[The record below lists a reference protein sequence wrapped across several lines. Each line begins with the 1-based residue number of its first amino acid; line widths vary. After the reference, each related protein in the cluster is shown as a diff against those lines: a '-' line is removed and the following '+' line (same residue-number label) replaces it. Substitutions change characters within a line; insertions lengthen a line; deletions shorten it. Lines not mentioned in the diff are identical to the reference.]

1 MSPMPNR
8 VSARDVA
15 FLAEENNRNPL
26 QVATVAVLQ
35 PGADGFDYQM
45 LVDLINE
52 RISFVPRYRQRLVS
66 APLPLARPV
75 WIDDEDFDLTYH
87 VRRSAVPRPGSMEQ
101 LQDLVGRLLAR
112 RLDRSRPLWEAY
124 LVEGLAEDRVALV
137 IKSHQALV
145 DGTHTVDL
153 AQVIVD
159 ETNRVRD
166 VPNDHWQPRPAPGTT
181 QLMSKALAA
190 NLAHPRE
197 AVEVATHRARQLLR
211 GSMPVTLP
219 GELRGPLAAP
229 LSQQRRFVT
238 VATHLDD
245 YRRVRD
251 THGGT
256 VNDVVMATLAGAL
269 RIWLLTRGE
278 QLRPTTRLRAVVPM
292 SVLDEEQP
300 TSLGSTVVGHQL
312 SLPVGES
319 NPVVRL
325 HQVSYAL
332 KAHKET
338 GRAVAAGQ
346 LAALPGF
353 APTTFHALGARL
365 VHEQPLGSYQLA
377 ITNVPGSQEP
387 LFVAGAQMVQTYPA
401 LPLTEGHA
409 LAIGATSY
417 DGGVYLGL
425 VSDRDAVPDVE
436 VLGACVSDALEEL
449 VETASSARTRAP
461 RGRKRP
467 EPT

>member
-1 MSPMPNR
+1 MPNR
-8 VSARDVA
+8 LSARDVA
-15 FLAEENNRNPL
+15 FLAEENNRHPL
-26 QVATVAVLQ
+26 HVATVAILA
-35 PGADGFDYQM
+35 PGPGGFDYQT

-52 RISFVPRYRQRLVS
+52 RISFVPRYRQRLVT
-66 APLPLARPV
+66 APTPLARPV
-75 WIDDEDFDLTYH
+75 WVDDDDFDLTYH

-101 LQDLVGRLLAR
+101 LRELVARLLAR
-112 RLDRSRPLWEAY
+112 RLDRERPLWEAY
-124 LVEGLAEDRVALV
+124 LVEGLADDRVALL

-159 ETNRVRD
+159 DTNRARD
-166 VPNDHWQPRPAPGTT
+166 VPPDHWQPRPGPGTA
-181 QLMSKALAA
+181 QLVTDSLLATVKDPRQAVELAA
-190 NLAHPRE
+190 
-197 AVEVATHRARQLLR
+197 HRARI
-211 GSMPVTLP
+211 TLGALP
-219 GELRGPLAAP
+219 AARGELRGPLAAS
-229 LSQQRRFVT
+229 LSQQRRFMT
-238 VATHLDD
+238 VATRLED
-245 YRRVRD
+245 YRCVRD

-256 VNDVVMATLAGAL
+256 VNDVVLATIAGGL
-269 RIWLLTRGE
+269 RNWLLTRGE
-278 QLRPTTRLRAVVPM
+278 QLRVTTRFRAMVPM

-300 TSLGSTVVGHQL
+300 TSVGSSVVGHQV

-338 GRAVAAGQ
+338 GRAVAAGK
-346 LAALPGF
+346 LAAMPGF
-353 APTTFHALGARL
+353 APTTFHALGARI
-365 VHEQPLGSYQLA
+365 VHEQPPGSYQLA
-377 ITNVPGSQEP
+377 VTNVPGSQEP

-409 LAIGATSY
+409 LAIGVTSY

-425 VSDRDAVPDVE
+425 VSDRDAMPDLE
-436 VLGACVSDALEEL
+436 VLGSCLTDALEEL
-449 VETASSARTRAP
+449 VDTASSSRGRAP

-467 EPT
+467 ERP

>member
-8 VSARDVA
+8 VSASDVL
-15 FLAEENNRNPL
+15 FLAEESNRSPL
-26 QVATVAVLQ
+26 HVATVAILD
-35 PGADGFDYQM
+35 PGTAGFDYQT

-66 APLPLARPV
+66 APTPLARPV

-87 VRRSAVPRPGSMEQ
+87 VRRSAVPRPGSMQQ
-101 LQDLVGRLLAR
+101 LQELVARLLAR
-112 RLDRSRPLWEAY
+112 RLDRSRPLWETY

-159 ETNRVRD
+159 ETNRVRE
-166 VPNDHWQPRPAPGTT
+166 VPHDHWEARPAPSAA
-181 QLMSKALAA
+181 QLVTDSVIAA
-190 NLAHPRE
+190 VSNPRE
-197 AVEVATHRARQLLR
+197 ALDLATARGRQLL
-211 GSMPVTLP
+211 GILP
-219 GELRGPLAAP
+219 GPRGELRGPLAAA

-238 VATHLDD
+238 VATQLED

-251 THGGT
+251 VHGGT
-256 VNDVVMATLAGAL
+256 VNDVVLAMIAGGL
-269 RIWLLTRGE
+269 RGWLLTRGE
-278 QLRPTTRLRAVVPM
+278 QLRPKSRLRAVVPM

-300 TSLGSTVVGHQL
+300 TSLGSTVVGHEL
-312 SLPVGES
+312 SLPIGES

-332 KAHKET
+332 KAHRET
-338 GRAVAAGQ
+338 GRAVAAGK

-353 APTTFHALGARL
+353 APTTFHALGARI
-365 VHEQPLGSYQLA
+365 VHEQPPGSYQLA
-377 ITNVPGSQEP
+377 ITNVPGSQDP
-387 LFVAGAQMVQTYPA
+387 LFVAGAQMVETYPA
-401 LPLTEGHA
+401 LPLTENHA
-409 LAIGATSY
+409 LSIGATSY

-425 VSDRDAVPDVE
+425 VSDRDAMPDVE
-436 VLGACVSDALEEL
+436 VLGACLTDALQEL
-449 VETASSARTRAP
+449 VESASSSRTRAP
-461 RGRKRP
+461 RGRKPPRKP
-467 EPT
+467 

>member
-1 MSPMPNR
+1 MSSMPNR
-8 VSARDVA
+8 VSARDLV
-15 FLAEENNRNPL
+15 FLAEENNRTPS
-26 QVATVAVLQ
+26 QVATIAILA
-35 PGADGFDYQM
+35 PGEGGFDYQT

-66 APLPLARPV
+66 APTPLARPV

-87 VRRSAVPRPGSMEQ
+87 VRRSAVPRPGSKDQ

-124 LVEGLAEDRVALV
+124 LVEGLADDRVALV
-137 IKSHQALV
+137 IKSHQVLV

-166 VPNDHWQPRPAPGTT
+166 VPAEQWEPRPAPGTV
-181 QLMSKALAA
+181 QLVGESVVAA
-190 NLAHPRE
+190 VANPRE
-197 AVEVATHRARQLLR
+197 VVDVAASRARQLL
-211 GSMPVTLP
+211 GALP
-219 GELRGPLAAP
+219 APRGELRGPLSAA

-238 VATHLDD
+238 VATRLED
-245 YRRVRD
+245 YRLVRD
-251 THGGT
+251 HHGGS
-256 VNDVVMATLAGAL
+256 VNDVVLATIAGAL
-269 RIWLLTRGE
+269 RGWLLTRGE
-278 QLRPTTRLRAVVPM
+278 QLRPTTRLRAMVPM
-292 SVLDEEQP
+292 SVVDDEQP
-300 TSLGSTVVGHQL
+300 TSLGSTVVAHHV

-319 NPVVRL
+319 NAVVRL
-325 HQVSYAL
+325 HQLSYAL

-338 GRAVAAGQ
+338 GRAVAAGK
-346 LAALPGF
+346 LAGLPGF
-353 APTTFHALGARL
+353 APTTFHALGARIAQR
-365 VHEQPLGSYQLA
+365 QPAGSYQLA
-377 ITNVPGSQEP
+377 ITNVPGSQDP
-387 LFVAGAQMVQTYPA
+387 LFVAGAQMEQTFPA

-417 DGGVYLGL
+417 NGGVYLGL
-425 VSDRDAVPDVE
+425 VSDRDAISDVE

-449 VETASSARTRAP
+449 VDTTSSARTRAP

-467 EPT
+467 EPS

>member
-1 MSPMPNR
+1 MFSMPHR

-15 FLAEENNRNPL
+15 FLAEENSRNPV
-26 QVATVAVLQ
+26 QVATVAILQ
-35 PGADGFDYQM
+35 PDAGGFDYQT

-66 APLPLARPV
+66 APTPWSRPV

-87 VRRSAVPRPGSMEQ
+87 VRRSALPGPGSMEQ
-101 LQDLVGRLLAR
+101 LQELVARLLAR

-124 LVEGLAEDRVALV
+124 LVEGVAEDRVALV
-137 IKSHQALV
+137 IKSHEALV
-145 DGTHTVDL
+145 DGSHTVDL

-166 VPNDHWQPRPAPGTT
+166 VPADNWRPRPAPGAA
-181 QLMSKALAA
+181 QLVSESLLADISA
-190 NLAHPRE
+190 PRE
-197 AVEVATHRARQLLR
+197 ALGVTAHRLRQGLGALA
-211 GSMPVTLP
+211 GSR

-229 LSQQRRFVT
+229 LSEQRRFVT
-238 VATHLDD
+238 VATSLDD

-251 THGGT
+251 VHGGT
-256 VNDVVMATLAGAL
+256 VNDVVLAMIAGGL
-269 RIWLLTRGE
+269 RSWLLTRGE

-338 GRAVAAGQ
+338 GRAVAAAT

-353 APTTFHALGARL
+353 APTTFHALGARI
-365 VHEQPLGSYQLA
+365 VHHQPAASYQLA
-377 ITNVPGSQEP
+377 ITNVPGSQDP

-401 LPLTEGHA
+401 LPLTDGHV
-409 LAIGATSY
+409 LTIGATSY

-425 VSDRDAVPDVE
+425 VSDRDAMPDVDI
-436 VLGACVSDALEEL
+436 LAACLNDELQEL
-449 VETASSARTRAP
+449 VDSASSSRTRAP
-461 RGRKRP
+461 RGRKP
-467 EPT
+467 PTEP